1 MNDSSYMA
9 GYQYALTMVQRFP
22 DGWRNL
28 GLFTFKGNRLWEAKG
43 VFLAPEQPLVALAT
57 REKKEKQPIL
67 LLLDANRQHAF
78 QITKTAGFAALRR
91 VLEADSVNTPV
102 FRFGTSGNGEF
113 DALPAARIGLEW
125 LGDHPAA
132 LAQVV
137 EDISP
142 LRKSTDI
149 ESLTKSKHLNDI
161 DNVVDLLQRWLGPPT
176 LIDDIRQQLR
186 GTDEEGGPK
195 AKEIADEA
203 VQTATNPTLMLFR
216 GAKYVYSFAKILSR
230 RHQKEQQ
237 EMLEQWQNSV
247 EEAYTPEKVSEFVA
261 ERTSV
266 PEIVRALQERGLCIL
281 LNTTYETYYDVF
293 LIALLAQLVDAS
305 ATAQVPLTIIL
316 DGAAYLLKSRYAK
329 DFVLHLGDRG
339 AAWRTACFIHTYDPP
354 EEEPLQELTRAFLEE
369 AAVIFDVAPEYF
381 EFAFKDLAVS
391 QRAWLLRRFEEIA
404 LLQQRGKLGY
414 LTYNKQSPTPWTL
427 MEVKAEL
434 PQQVLSRLHAARR
447 ALASLKAMT
456 IDRLAAKILGE
467 KRMPSEE
474 AQEQD
479 KESDDLP
486 QS

>member
-1 MNDSSYMA
+1 MSDSSYMA
-9 GYQYALTMVQRFP
+9 GYQYALTIVQRFP
-22 DGWRNL
+22 VGWRNL
-28 GLFTFKGNRLWEAKG
+28 GLFAFKGHRLWETKG
-43 VFLAPEQPLVALAT
+43 VFLAPEQLLVALAM
-57 REKKEKQPIL
+57 REKKEKQTIL

-78 QITKTAGFAALRR
+78 ETAKMAHFAALRR
-91 VLEADSVNTPV
+91 VLENDSVSTPV
-102 FRFGTSGNGEF
+102 FRFGLSGNGEI
-113 DALPAARIGLEW
+113 DALPAARMGLEW
-125 LGDHPAA
+125 LGAHPAG

-142 LRKSTDI
+142 LHKHVDI
-149 ESLTKSKHLNDI
+149 ESLTKSKDLNDI
-161 DNVVDLLQRWLGPPT
+161 GNIVDLLQRWLGPPT
-176 LIDDIRQQLR
+176 LVDDIRQQLL
-186 GTDEEGGPK
+186 GPDEESGPK

-230 RHQKEQQ
+230 RHQKERQ

-261 ERTSV
+261 ERTTV
-266 PEIVRALQERGLCIL
+266 PELVHALQEQGLCIL
-281 LNTTYETYYDVF
+281 LNNTYQTYYDVF
-293 LIALLAQLVDAS
+293 LIALLEQLVEAS
-305 ATAQVPLTIIL
+305 DTAQKPLTIVL

-339 AAWRTACFIHTYDPP
+339 AAWRTACFVHTYDPP
-354 EEEPLQELTRAFLEE
+354 EEEPLQELMRAFLEE

-404 LLQQRGKLGY
+404 LLQQQGKLGY

-434 PQQVLSRLHAARR
+434 PQQVVSRLHAARR

-479 KESDDLP
+479 KESDDFP